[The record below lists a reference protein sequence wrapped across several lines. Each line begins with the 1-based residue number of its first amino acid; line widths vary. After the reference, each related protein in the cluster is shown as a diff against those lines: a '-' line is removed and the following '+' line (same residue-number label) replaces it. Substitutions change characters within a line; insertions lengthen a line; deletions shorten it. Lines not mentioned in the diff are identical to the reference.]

1 MSFFLRIA
9 DFAGFQALPTLGR
22 WLPVQHHPL
31 RGAVAFSDGC
41 VNGVRGMLPRG
52 RSLPDT
58 IWAERHRRILLLL
71 WLHVPGLFAFAV
83 FRGYSLLHSLTEAAL
98 VVTFAIA
105 AETLYG
111 HRRVATV
118 VASLGLLTCSALLV
132 HLSGG
137 VVEAHFHYFVIVGVV
152 TLYQDW
158 LPFLVAVGYVV
169 VQHGV
174 LGAVAP
180 GSVFNHRSAVE
191 HPWRWAGIHGLSI
204 LAMSFAAVAS
214 WKFNELLGR
223 ATADREAQL
232 REAQAVA
239 RLGSWE
245 YDVETGRLTWSDELY
260 RLAGVDAKT
269 FTPSLPS
276 ILALVH
282 PADRDLLGH
291 QMRSSFA
298 GAEVEESDFRVLLAD
313 GTVRWLH
320 RRGKVTCSPDGRPL
334 VVSGTATDV
343 TERKRVEAELE
354 QALSLLSSTIDST
367 ADALLVVDLEGR
379 ICLFNQRFTELW
391 RIPEDVLASGDDE
404 RALAVAV
411 DQLSDPEAF
420 MAKVR
425 DLYAHPEVGSFDT
438 LEFRDGRAIERLS
451 KPQRVDGKT
460 VGRVWTFRDV
470 TDHRRLEQELAHQ
483 AFHDSLTGLANQ
495 ALFRDRV
502 EHAVARTVR
511 QGARLAVVVL
521 DLDHFKTVNDS
532 LGHAVGDEMLVM
544 VAERIRGCVRA
555 GDTVAR
561 LGGDEFA
568 VLLEDLAAVSD
579 TLQLVDRVN
588 GAMQRPFNLAGREVC
603 IGASVG
609 IALDGPGVDSGQLL
623 RNADIA
629 MYTAKRGGRGRHEI
643 FVPAMHQAAMERM
656 ELEAALRKALERREL
671 TIEYQPV
678 VTLATGAITGVEALV
693 RWHDAERGPVPP
705 SVFIPVAE
713 ETGLI
718 GELGRQVLS
727 AACTQVRQWQL
738 EHRTCAGLKLS
749 VNLSPRQLQ
758 AESLVDEVREA
769 LNASGLAPAS
779 LVLEITEGAVMNDA
793 EAAVVRLH
801 ALKALGV
808 RLAVDD
814 FGTGY
819 SSLSYLQRFPIDI
832 LKIDRAFVHEIDLKD
847 VQASLVAAIVSL
859 AQSLRLHAVAEGV
872 ETAAQVEALTG
883 LGCGFAQGY
892 HFARPMPPAAL
903 EPMLQLGS
911 VRGAAARRIEG

>member
-1 MSFFLRIA
+1 
-9 DFAGFQALPTLGR
+9 
-22 WLPVQHHPL
+22 
-31 RGAVAFSDGC
+31 
-41 VNGVRGMLPRG
+41 MLPRG

-58 IWAERHRRILLLL
+58 IWAERHRRILVLL

-83 FRGYSLLHSLTEAAL
+83 LRGQSLLHSLTEAAL
-98 VVTFAIA
+98 IA
-105 AETLYG
+105 AFAVAAEALHR

-118 VASLGLLTCSALLV
+118 VASLGLLTCSAVLV

-158 LPFLVAVGYVV
+158 LPFLIAVGYVV
-169 VQHGV
+169 VQHGIF
-174 LGAVAP
+174 GAVAP
-180 GSVFNHRSAVE
+180 DSVFNHRSAVE
-191 HPWRWAGIHGLSI
+191 HPWQWAGIHGLSI

-214 WKFNELLGR
+214 WKFNEFLWR

-232 REAQAVA
+232 REAQEVA

-245 YDVETGRLTWSDELY
+245 FDLATGRLTWSDELY
-260 RLAGVDAKT
+260 RLFGVDART
-269 FTPSLPS
+269 FTPTLPS

-282 PADRDLLGH
+282 PADRDLLERK
-291 QMRSSFA
+291 MLSSFA
-298 GAEVEESDFRVLLAD
+298 GVEVEESDFRVPLDD

-320 RRGKVTCSPDGRPL
+320 RRGRVSCSPDGRPL
-334 VVSGTATDV
+334 AVSGTATDV
-343 TERKRVEAELE
+343 TERKLVEAELE
-354 QALSLLSSTIDST
+354 RTLSLLSATIDST

-379 ICLFNQRFTELW
+379 IALFNQRFTEMW
-391 RIPEDVLASGDDE
+391 RIPDDVLMSGDDE
-404 RALAVAV
+404 RALAAAV
-411 DQLSDPEAF
+411 DQLSDPESF

-425 DLYAHPEVGSFDT
+425 DLYAHPELESFDT
-438 LEFRDGRAIERLS
+438 LEFRDGRAVERFS
-451 KPQRVDGKT
+451 RPQRVDGRT

-502 EHAVARTVR
+502 DHAVARSAR

-532 LGHAVGDEMLVM
+532 LGHSIGDEILVA

-568 VLLEDLAAVSD
+568 VLLEDLTAVSD
-579 TLQLVDRVN
+579 TTQLVDRVN
-588 GAMQRPFNLAGREVC
+588 AALQRPFTLAGREVF

-629 MYTAKRGGRGRHEI
+629 MYTAKRRGRGCHEM
-643 FVPAMHQAAMERM
+643 FQPAMHQAAMERM
-656 ELEAALRKALERREL
+656 DLEAALRKALERREL
-671 TIEYQPV
+671 TVEYQPV
-678 VTLATGAITGVEALV
+678 VVLATGVVTGVEALV
-693 RWHDAERGPVPP
+693 RWRDSERGQVPP
-705 SVFIPVAE
+705 AAFIPLAE

-727 AACTQVRQWQL
+727 TACAQVRQWQL
-738 EHRTCAGLKLS
+738 EHRSCAGLKLS

-769 LNASGLAPAS
+769 LDRSGLPPAT

-793 EAAVVRLH
+793 EAAVVRLQ
-801 ALKALGV
+801 ALKGLGV

-819 SSLSYLQRFPIDI
+819 SSLNYLQRFPIDI

-872 ETAAQVEALTG
+872 EAASQVQALMA
-883 LGCGFAQGY
+883 LGCGYAQGY
-892 HFARPMPPAAL
+892 HFARPMP
-903 EPMLQLGS
+903 
-911 VRGAAARRIEG
+911 AAAMGPILRDGRLSGATSSPIGG

>member
-1 MSFFLRIA
+1 MDGLRA
-9 DFAGFQALPTLGR
+9 
-22 WLPVQHHPL
+22 
-31 RGAVAFSDGC
+31 
-41 VNGVRGMLPRG
+41 MLPRG

-83 FRGYSLLHSLTEAAL
+83 FRGQTLLHSLAEAAL
-98 VVTFAIA
+98 VATFAIA
-105 AETLYG
+105 AEAMHG
-111 HRRVATV
+111 SRRIATV
-118 VASLGLLTCSALLV
+118 VASLGLLTCSAVLV

-158 LPFLVAVGYVV
+158 LPFLIAVGYVV
-169 VQHGV
+169 VQHGI

-180 GSVFNHRSAVE
+180 DSVFNHRSAVD
-191 HPWRWAGIHGLSI
+191 HPWQWAGIHGLSI
-204 LAMSFAAVAS
+204 LAMSFAAIAS
-214 WKFNELLGR
+214 WKFNEFLWR
-223 ATADREAQL
+223 ATADRESQL
-232 REAQAVA
+232 REAQDVA

-245 YDVETGRLTWSDELY
+245 YDLETGRLTWSDELY
-260 RLAGVDAKT
+260 RLFGVDATT
-269 FTPSLPS
+269 FTPTLQS

-282 PADRDLLGH
+282 PADRDLLER
-291 QMRSSFA
+291 QMVSSFA
-298 GAEVEESDFRVLLAD
+298 GVEVEESDFRVPLPD

-334 VVSGTATDV
+334 AVSGTATDV

-354 QALSLLSSTIDST
+354 RTLSLLSATIDST

-379 ICLFNQRFTELW
+379 ISLFNQRFTEMW
-391 RIPEDVLASGDDE
+391 RIPEDVLLSGDDE

-411 DQLSDPEAF
+411 DQLSDPESF

-425 DLYAHPEVGSFDT
+425 DLYAHPDVESFDT
-438 LEFRDGRAIERLS
+438 LEFRDGRAIERFS
-451 KPQRVDGKT
+451 RPQRVDGRT

-502 EHAVARTVR
+502 DHAVARSAR

-532 LGHAVGDEMLVM
+532 LGHTVGDEILVA
-544 VAERIRGCVRA
+544 VAERVRGCVRA

-568 VLLEDLAAVSD
+568 VLLEDLAGVND
-579 TLQLVDRVN
+579 TTQLVDRVN
-588 GAMQRPFNLAGREVC
+588 AVLQRPFTLAGREVF
-603 IGASVG
+603 IGASLG
-609 IALDGPGVDSGQLL
+609 IALDGPGVDGGQLL

-629 MYTAKRGGRGRHEI
+629 MYTAKRQGRGRHET
-643 FVPAMHQAAMERM
+643 FRPAMHQAAMERM
-656 ELEAALRKALERREL
+656 ELEAALRKALERQEL

-678 VTLATGAITGVEALV
+678 VALATGVITGVEALV
-693 RWHDAERGPVPP
+693 RWRDRERGQVPP
-705 SVFIPVAE
+705 SAFIPLAE

-718 GELGRQVLS
+718 GELGRQVLL
-727 AACTQVRQWQL
+727 AACTQARRWQL
-738 EHRTCAGLKLS
+738 EHPTCAGLKLS

-769 LNASGLAPAS
+769 LQASGLPPAA

-793 EAAVVRLH
+793 EAAVVRLQ

-819 SSLSYLQRFPIDI
+819 SSLNYLQRFPIDI
-832 LKIDRAFVHEIDLKD
+832 LKIDRTFVHEIDLKD

-872 ETAAQVEALTG
+872 ETASQVQALRA
-883 LGCGFAQGY
+883 LGCGYAQGY
-892 HFARPMPPAAL
+892 HFARPMPVAAL
-903 EPMLQLGS
+903 GPILRDGRLS
-911 VRGAAARRIEG
+911 GATSSRVGG